1 MQVTYDI
8 YKPFFKPKAGGRHL
22 LIVSRIM
29 VAVYGLVM
37 ACVSV
42 IFNKV
47 SQSFEGQLPGGAP
60 TQGWKILRLPSVMQN
75 WLL

>member
-1 MQVTYDI
+1 MKVTYDI

-22 LIVSRIM
+22 LVVSRIM

-42 IFNKV
+42 IFNK
-47 SQSFEGQLPGGAP
+47 A
-60 TQGWKILRLPSVMQN
+60 SVPLSAN
-75 WLL
+75 LNANSGN